1 LNWTYFQNLQPCV
14 MLLLMLLLLTIA
26 VAGLII
32 TCPSLESFEAWLHRR
47 PRGFWSTLLQ
57 SADAAAEGW
66 QVWHALV
73 CVLARH
79 ESGDAAIGCCSRWVD
94 ITDHPTY
101 CSKMMAISRFIGQ
114 LMGSSPWQTLSSAL
128 ADQQVAATAAP
139 CPAPITGSLQRAVGA
154 SEVRHAAEAA
164 VASLSSSS
172 DEYQHQQ
179 AIASLYS
186 AAQQLLEAGAFDTAA
201 RALTQGAKTLSRK
214 LQHPQQAPAAAAWH
228 TVSDLHVAAA
238 DMHEAG
244 SGGFQALQ
252 CLLSAAEV
260 LAHHTQSYT
269 AAAALFQRLFESW
282 CRPSVQAAAGSAVL
296 WRLESAA
303 HGLSAVL
310 CAAAGSDAVAAAR
323 LCEQCEALNDRFQQL
338 KEGQL
343 AAAVVQA
350 CNTFDAAELQRAL
363 LQYHN
368 RGGVLQQ
375 WHVAV
380 IDAIQVR
387 LHEGLLT

>member
-1 LNWTYFQNLQPCV
+1 
-14 MLLLMLLLLTIA
+14 MLLLMLLLLTIV

-47 PRGFWSTLLQ
+47 PGDFWSTLLQ

-79 ESGDAAIGCCSRWVD
+79 ESGDAALGCCSRWVD
-94 ITDHPTY
+94 ITDQPQLRQAV
-101 CSKMMAISRFIGQ
+101 MAISRFIGQ
-114 LMGSSPWQTLSSAL
+114 LMGSSPWQTFSSAL
-128 ADQQVAATAAP
+128 ADQHVAATVTPCAATS
-139 CPAPITGSLQRAVGA
+139 TGSLQRAVGA
-154 SEVRHAAEAA
+154 SELRHKAEAA
-164 VASLSSSS
+164 VASLSSSG
-172 DEYQHQQ
+172 DAHQQQQ
-179 AIASLYS
+179 AIVSLYS
-186 AAQQLLEAGAFDTAA
+186 VAQQLLEAGAFDTAA
-201 RALTQGAKTLSRK
+201 RALTQGAATLSRK
-214 LQHPQQAPAAAAWH
+214 LQHPQQAAVAAAAWH
-228 TVSDLHVAAA
+228 TVAELHVAAA

-252 CLLSAAEV
+252 CLSSAAEV
-260 LAHHTQSYT
+260 LAQHTQSYT

-323 LCEQCEALNDRFQQL
+323 LCAQCAALNDRFQQL

-350 CNTFDAAELQRAL
+350 CNTFDATELQRAL

-380 IDAIQVR
+380 VDAIQVR

>member
-1 LNWTYFQNLQPCV
+1 
-14 MLLLMLLLLTIA
+14 MLLLMLLLLTIV

-32 TCPSLESFEAWLHRR
+32 TCPSLESFATWLHRR
-47 PRGFWSTLLQ
+47 PRDFWSTLLQ

-79 ESGDAAIGCCSRWVD
+79 ESGDAALGCCSRWVD
-94 ITDHPTY
+94 VTVQPQLRQAV
-101 CSKMMAISRFIGQ
+101 MAISRFLRQ

-128 ADQQVAATAAP
+128 ADQHVAATVTSCAAP
-139 CPAPITGSLQRAVGA
+139 STGSLQRAVGA
-154 SEVRHAAEAA
+154 SELRHAAEAA
-164 VASLSSSS
+164 VAARSSSI
-172 DEYQHQQ
+172 EIHQQQQ
-179 AIASLYS
+179 AIAALYS

-201 RALTQGAKTLSRK
+201 RALTQGAATLSRK
-214 LQHPQQAPAAAAWH
+214 LQHPQQAAVAAAAWH
-228 TVSDLHVAAA
+228 TVAELHVAAA

-252 CLLSAAEV
+252 CLSSAAEV

-310 CAAAGSDAVAAAR
+310 CAAAGGDAVAAAR
-323 LCEQCEALNDRFQQL
+323 LCAQCAALNDRFQQL

-343 AAAVVQA
+343 AAAIVQA
-350 CNTFDAAELQRAL
+350 CNTFDAAELHRAL

-375 WHVAV
+375 WHVAA

-387 LHEGLLT
+387 LREGLLT